1 MNQNIIEIKK
11 NASYIYDLKVS
22 DSLRNLGCGQRPLYI
37 YIYRKWG
44 KNGHLPKDGE

>member
-37 YIYRKWG
+37 YRKWE